1 MENNYLLNKDYIR
14 IKNMNTISYGGN
26 QSWCKSKKM
35 QKVGCG
41 VIALADISI
50 YLAEQ
55 NPGLMTDAIRKI
67 NKPKGLYNKND
78 YLEYV
83 KWFYKH
89 YVFFL
94 WYTGMTGVTI
104 MNTLNRYFM
113 LNDIG
118 LRARWRLFLSDEEM
132 MKQIRHLIRKNKP
145 VVLSIGPNIPNVF
158 GNKGIHM
165 YVEKDGRMLASMKK
179 NVHSHFVVVTGV
191 EEIAGHEY
199 LIVSSWGKKYYISY
213 EEYRDYV
220 KHSGGRITSSIL
232 YIKGMI

>member
-83 KWFYKH
+83 KWFYNC
-89 YVFFL
+89 L
-94 WYTGMTGVTI
+94 LYT
-104 MNTLNRYFM
+104 
-113 LNDIG
+113 
-118 LRARWRLFLSDEEM
+118 S
-132 MKQIRHLIRKNKP
+132 P
-145 VVLSIGPNIPNVF
+145 SP
-158 GNKGIHM
+158 
-165 YVEKDGRMLASMKK
+165 
-179 NVHSHFVVVTGV
+179 
-191 EEIAGHEY
+191 
-199 LIVSSWGKKYYISY
+199 
-213 EEYRDYV
+213 RD
-220 KHSGGRITSSIL
+220 
-232 YIKGMI
+232 